1 MFASLTKRLSATF
14 DRLRGRGRLTEDEVA
29 AAAREIRIALL
40 EADVALP
47 VVQDFTARIRRDAV
61 GQDITRGVNAGQQ
74 VVKIVHDALV
84 DMLGGEAHSP
94 LTFGPAPCAYLM
106 VGLQGSGKT
115 TTTAKIARHLREVH
129 GKRVLAASLDVYR
142 PAAREQ
148 LQQLGTQAAFDTLP
162 IVAGEDDPLQIA
174 ARALGAAKTGGYDVV
189 LLDTAGRTTVD
200 AEMMAQAAAIAKA
213 TNPVETLLVADAMT
227 GQDAV
232 NTAQAFADAV
242 GLTGI
247 VLTRVDGDARGGA
260 ALSMRAVTGRPIK
273 LIGVGERWDALEPF
287 HAERIAGR
295 ILGMGDVVSL
305 VEKAAQVVDQDDAAK
320 MLAKMQRGRF
330 DYADLLTQMRQMQK
344 MGGAGALLKMLP
356 GMGDLAEAAGAAGL
370 DDTVLKRSEAV
381 ILSMTPAERADPDL
395 MNMSRKRRIAA
406 GSGTSIAEVNR
417 LAKQVKQMGA
427 VMKRLRRGGLGGLL
441 GGLFGGGAPGPDDL
455 AALAAPE
462 GGAGGLA
469 PNPFADGGA
478 PGGLPGGLSM
488 GPRPSPTKK
497 RVKRKPRPKRGGR
510 R

>member
-1 MFASLTKRLSATF
+1 MFASLTKRLSTTF

-47 VVQDFTARIRRDAV
+47 VVQDFVERIRREAV
-61 GQDITRGVNAGQQ
+61 GQDITRGVNPGQQ

-84 DMLGGEAHSP
+84 DMLGGGEHSP

-115 TTTAKIARHLREVH
+115 TTTAKIARHLAEAH

-148 LQQLGTQAAFDTLP
+148 LAQLGAQAGFDTLP
-162 IVAGEDDPLQIA
+162 IVEGEGPLDIA
-174 ARALGAAKTGGYDVV
+174 ARALGAAKAGGYDVV
-189 LLDTAGRTTVD
+189 ILDTAGRTTVD
-200 AEMMAQAAAIAKA
+200 AAMMADAAAIARA

-232 NTAQAFADAV
+232 NTAQAFADGV

-273 LIGVGERWDALEPF
+273 LLGVGERWDALEPF
-287 HAERIAGR
+287 HAERVAGR

-305 VEKAAQVVDQDDAAK
+305 VEKAAQVVGQDDAAK
-320 MLAKMQRGRF
+320 MLAKMQKGRF

-370 DDTVLKRSEAV
+370 DEAVLKRSEAV
-381 ILSMTPAERADPDL
+381 ILSMTPAERANPDL

-455 AALAAPE
+455 AALAAPQE
-462 GGAGGLA
+462 GPGGLA

-478 PGGLPGGLSM
+478 PGGLPGGLPL

-497 RVKRKPRPKRGGR
+497 RAKRKPRPKRGGR